1 MPTRQDLYLGPLD
14 IIELTSLRDP
24 VPAQVSI
31 PSEIANRHHN
41 LMAGWGR
48 PNMSRGM
55 YLRTTGSTS
64 WVVPL
69 RVPPGV
75 LLMDMTLLVWGRG
88 TATITT
94 AADATGVEL
103 VGLSGDGVSL
113 YELGTAGPLDA
124 SEGAT
129 SGRAVQV
136 VAAESW
142 AFQNVDVT
150 VSLSTSAEFG
160 IAEIVWRPVV
170 QRRA

>member
-1 MPTRQDLYLGPLD
+1 
-14 IIELTSLRDP
+14 
-24 VPAQVSI
+24 
-31 PSEIANRHHN
+31 
-41 LMAGWGR
+41 
-48 PNMSRGM
+48 
-55 YLRTTGSTS
+55 
-64 WVVPL
+64 
-69 RVPPGV
+69 
-75 LLMDMTLLVWGRG
+75 MDMTLLVWGRG